1 MPADKPDVTLTA
13 SIGSVV
19 KNASGTW
26 NWSFPTNDG
35 PPQSQT
41 VTITADDHDG
51 GVTQKTFPL
60 VVNNVAPTITATF
73 QVASI
78 PEGSVSTSGNLVV
91 QATDPAGSHDPLSFA
106 FDCNN
111 DGGFETP
118 ANPSTSAGDCFFDDN
133 GSYTVGVQVSDGD
146 GGVTTGTVIAVVT
159 NVAPTAF
166 LPGAGPVDEGS
177 PATLTFEN
185 QIDPSSADTT
195 AGFHYSIACD
205 GNPASLATS
214 YATAISSPSQAC
226 TYPDNGV
233 YPVVGRI
240 FDKDGGSNDYSASVT
255 VKNVAPTVT
264 ATPKTQTIDEN
275 GTASLT
281 IAVSDPGL
289 PDTCT
294 LTIHWGE
301 DAPVTQA
308 VSCNGS
314 VTLTHQ
320 YLDDGVSPGNGSASD
335 DYTVKVI
342 VRDDDGGVGNAS
354 ANVTVNNVA
363 PTVSVT
369 LDAASIDE
377 DGSVTLDGTITDTG
391 TLDGH
396 KVDIAWAD
404 GGTDSITLA
413 AGALTFT
420 KTHQYLD
427 DGVSPG
433 NGTASDV
440 YVVNVTVRDDDRGV
454 GTASANVTVNN
465 VAPTVSVTLDAA
477 SIDEDGS
484 VTLDGTITDTGT
496 LDGHKVVIDWVDG
509 GTDVITL
516 AAGALTFTK
525 AHQYLDDGVS
535 PGNGTASD
543 VYAISVTVTDDD
555 RGVGTASANV
565 TVNNLAPVVNAGVD
579 QTLPFGSLISVSAS
593 FTDTGTLD
601 VWTYD
606 IDWGDGTSHQTGS
619 ATPAGPITGSHQYV
633 IPGDQAITVC
643 VTDDDTGTHCD
654 SLSITFFNTAGKIT
668 AGTLRD
674 GNNGRGGFNVKLDK
688 KDAVEGELQY
698 QNGSANLHAHEMTA
712 IAVSPDGKSGWFS
725 GVFTNG
731 SVFVAYVEDNGE
743 GKKASGPDVFRL
755 WVDGVLQNGD
765 GVLTGG
771 NVQIH

>member
-1 MPADKPDVTLTA
+1 MTLTA

-396 KVDIAWAD
+396 KV
-404 GGTDSITLA
+404 
-413 AGALTFT
+413 
-420 KTHQYLD
+420 
-427 DGVSPG
+427 
-433 NGTASDV
+433 
-440 YVVNVTVRDDDRGV
+440 
-454 GTASANVTVNN
+454 
-465 VAPTVSVTLDAA
+465 
-477 SIDEDGS
+477 
-484 VTLDGTITDTGT
+484 
-496 LDGHKVVIDWVDG
+496 VIDWVDG

-516 AAGALTFTK
+516 AAGALTFSK